1 MAVPK
6 QRKTKSRRNSR
17 RSHNALTTLAFATC
31 PKCGEAVLPH
41 NLCENCG
48 TYQGREHVNVLAKL
62 EKREKKQKQKELS
75 EQEKT
80 TGGASNELSMEELS
94 KK

>member
-6 QRKTKSRRNSR
+6 QRKTKSRQKSR
-17 RSHNALTTLAFATC
+17 RSHHSLSKIALAVC

-48 TYQGREHVNVLAKL
+48 TYQGKEFVNVLAKL
-62 EKREKKQKQKELS
+62 EKRERKQKQKELS
-75 EQEKT
+75 QQEKET
-80 TGGASNELSMEELS
+80 SSPKEMSMEELS
-94 KK
+94 QK